1 MLFRHPDDEPLDLRE
16 DAAPS
21 WSRAVRP
28 FPRDELSMP
37 PQNRVGRDDRRQLL
51 EATTA
56 YPMPVK
62 GQPTAFLIGQADPA
76 AQVRAE
82 DAVLFNQIRDGLLL
96 LVGSP
101 AGHGH
106 HEESNRGDIHDRR
119 SLHQRLRSRV
129 RGLG

>member
-1 MLFRHPDDEPLDLRE
+1 
-16 DAAPS
+16 
-21 WSRAVRP
+21 
-28 FPRDELSMP
+28 
-37 PQNRVGRDDRRQLL
+37 
-51 EATTA
+51 
-56 YPMPVK
+56 MPVK
-62 GQPTAFLIGQADPA
+62 GHPTAFLIGQADPA

-96 LVGSP
+96 LVGPP

-106 HEESNRGDIHDRR
+106 HEESNRGDIHDRG